1 MRSLISLDT
10 MAQAA
15 ASVSRPT
22 GYFRKREKTR
32 AKLLDAAKRV
42 MAGKGVEG
50 TTIAEIAIAADVAPG
65 TFYNYFTTREE
76 ILDAVA
82 TSLVDE
88 FRAVVTAIQRSIDD
102 PAERIS

>member
-1 MRSLISLDT
+1 

-15 ASVSRPT
+15 APVSRPM

-50 TTIAEIAIAADVAPG
+50 TTIAEIALAAKRPNPG
-65 TFYNYFTTREE
+65 
-76 ILDAVA
+76 
-82 TSLVDE
+82 LVW
-88 FRAVVTAIQRSIDD
+88 
-102 PAERIS
+102 